1 MESRTE
7 PQLGTTSDHQSPV
20 ERRVSLLGQWSPAI
34 GRLSAVIASVVR
46 ALIWFVIDVVG
57 NTIGLLVAWAVLPKF
72 QINAESF
79 VIAVL
84 IFTAVEMLVEPFLR
98 QMTLD
103 GARALRG
110 SVALV
115 ATFIGLVITDVLS
128 TGLHIQGVS
137 TWIFATVVVWLA
149 TLVAGLILPLFLF
162 RRALDARGGHRRR

>member
-1 MESRTE
+1 M
-7 PQLGTTSDHQSPV
+7 
-20 ERRVSLLGQWSPAI
+20 
-34 GRLSAVIASVVR
+34 
-46 ALIWFVIDVVG
+46 
-57 NTIGLLVAWAVLPKF
+57 
-72 QINAESF
+72 
-79 VIAVL
+79 IAVL

-149 TLVAGLILPLFLF
+149 TLIAGLILPLFLF